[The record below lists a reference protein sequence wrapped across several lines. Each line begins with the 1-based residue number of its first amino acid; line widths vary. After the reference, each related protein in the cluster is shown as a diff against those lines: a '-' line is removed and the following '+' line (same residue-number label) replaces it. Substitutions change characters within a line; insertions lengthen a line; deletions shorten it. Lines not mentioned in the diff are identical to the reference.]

1 MFRPCLAQGAF
12 KIGPDKL
19 RSRFMHLPW
28 NQYHV
33 GPVKIVHGGNG
44 GNSVEAITMAT
55 AVAAVAVNDGGG

>member
-1 MFRPCLAQGAF
+1 
-12 KIGPDKL
+12 
-19 RSRFMHLPW
+19 MHLPW

-55 AVAAVAVNDGGG
+55 AVAVVAVNDGGDSDSRDGGVPARQATIS